1 MNILIIFVAMQSLEN
16 TASKIA
22 EYLLQ
27 INAIK
32 LNTQQP
38 YTWASGWKSPIY
50 SDNRLILSHP
60 EIRNYVKLA
69 MAGLIQEKFSGVQ
82 AIIGVA
88 TAGIAPGALVADI
101 LNLPFGY
108 VRSEAKK
115 HGMGKQIEGDIIAGT
130 KIVVVEDLVSTGRSS
145 LQAIDAVRAAGCEVL
160 GLACIFTY
168 AFNIAQQNFNHAN
181 VAYYALSNYTVLVQ
195 SALDKAKIKP
205 DEVAVLNS
213 WRENPESWGL

>member
-1 MNILIIFVAMQSLEN
+1 MQSLEN

-69 MAGLIQEKFSGVQ
+69 MASLIQEKFSGVQ

-88 TAGIAPGALVADI
+88 TAGIAPGALVADV

-195 SALDKAKIKP
+195 SALNKAKIKP